1 MRVRAVI
8 DVVNRDLPCGTLKK
22 PGLPSKSS
30 LAIGRKPL
38 VEGGSEIF
46 MMLYTAQNMSGVK
59 YSIKEN
65 IKTVFTKFIKE
76 GKATVRLHKP
86 PIDLLI
92 SKADLI
98 ELKSFLIALKKVLDG
113 KDLEGLT
120 LSALQPA
127 SAKQVAGP
135 KTRLTVTQKK
145 DYPCVAGF
153 DIALTTLRVNSCRLT
168 RLDSRML
175 RLRNLTD
182 LDLSGNDIVKLP
194 PDMDTLTNL
203 TQINLSNNQIEILPR
218 GFCCGAL
225 SKSLRL
231 LNISHNKISL
241 LPSYFCRLRQLVTL
255 NLDNNQ
261 LSHLPPAI
269 GKLSNLKF
277 LTLGDNN
284 IKILPGTVVRLHLDN
299 IKLSGNPLLTSAPPG
314 SAENNSPST
323 PGPPSMLE
331 LVARYVIQHRTPYS
345 EEDIPG
351 RLMEYLESYTQC
363 LCGRPVWNSGKVLAM
378 AIELRRIASSVVA
391 DGRDALVLINA
402 TMCSQPCQDRYK
414 NNPFAL

>member
-8 DVVNRDLPCGTLKK
+8 EIVNRDLPCGTLKK

-38 VEGGSEIF
+38 VEGGSEVF

-59 YSIKEN
+59 YTIKDN

-92 SKADLI
+92 SKADLM

-135 KTRLTVTQKK
+135 KTKMTVSQKK

-153 DIALTTLRVNSCRLT
+153 DIALTSLKVNACRLT
-168 RLDSRML
+168 RFDSRML

-194 PDMDTLTNL
+194 NDMDSLSQL
-203 TQINLSNNQIEILPR
+203 AQLNLSNNQIEILPR

-231 LNISHNKISL
+231 LNISQNKISL

-269 GKLSNLKF
+269 GKLANLKF
-277 LTLGDNN
+277 LTLDNNN

-299 IKLSGNPLLTSAPPG
+299 IKLSGNPLMSSAP
-314 SAENNSPST
+314 AESTGNSLT
-323 PGPPSMLE
+323 NCGPPSMLE
-331 LVARYVIQHRTPYS
+331 LVARHVIQQRTPYS
-345 EEDIPG
+345 EEDLPG

-363 LCGRPVWNSGKVLAM
+363 LCGRPVWNSGVVIATT
-378 AIELRRIASSVVA
+378 IELRRIASSVVA
-391 DGRDALVLINA
+391 DGRESLVLINA
-402 TMCSQPCQDRYK
+402 TMCSQACQDRYK